1 MTAVTVRDGT
11 EQSAISGND
20 VSSSSTVDIPGEDV
34 LRANLYG
41 LLARMLTEPP
51 GEQTHD
57 ILCGLDGEEDGT
69 AIGTAL
75 ASLGTVAARMPISAV
90 EEEFTKLF
98 YGFGAGGEIHPYASY
113 YLTGFVYEKPL
124 ADLRHDLTEIGIEP
138 TGHNNE
144 PEDHMAFLCEVMH
157 GLVTGT
163 FGSGWDRAERA
174 RRQQDFFR
182 KHMAPW
188 ADAFFADLE
197 AADSAVLYMPLAA
210 LGRLFFAVEAEA
222 FEMAA

>member
-1 MTAVTVRDGT
+1 MTAVTARDGT

-20 VSSSSTVDIPGEDV
+20 FSSSTVDIPGEDV

-51 GEQTHD
+51 GEQTHE
-57 ILCGLDGEEDGT
+57 ILCGLDGEDDGT

-75 ASLGTVAARMPISAV
+75 ASLGTVAARMPISAA

>member
-1 MTAVTVRDGT
+1 MTAVTARDGN
-11 EQSAISGND
+11 EMSVNSDSDA
-20 VSSSSTVDIPGEDV
+20 SSTVDEIPGEDV

-51 GEQTHD
+51 GENTLD
-57 ILCGLDGEEDGT
+57 ILRGLDGDDDGT
-69 AIGTAL
+69 AIGAAL
-75 ASLGTVAARMPISAV
+75 ASLGAVAARMPLAGA

-124 ADLRHDLTEIGIEP
+124 ADLRRDLAEIGIEP
-138 TGHNNE
+138 TGHNSE

-157 GLVTGT
+157 GLVTGA
-163 FGSGWDRAERA
+163 FGSGWDRGERV
-174 RRQQDFFR
+174 RRQQEFFR